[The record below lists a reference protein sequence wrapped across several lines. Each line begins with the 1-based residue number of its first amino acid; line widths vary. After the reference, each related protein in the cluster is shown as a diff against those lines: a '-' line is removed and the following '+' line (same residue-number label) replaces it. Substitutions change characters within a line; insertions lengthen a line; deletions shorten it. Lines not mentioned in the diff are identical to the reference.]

1 MTDVYKMVFEI
12 IISIIAIVL
21 TFYIVPLLRQKKL
34 YDLVKI
40 AVEAAEQIYKES
52 GLGSIKKEWVLSF
65 LESKGCKVTSDEI
78 DAMIESAV
86 RRLKEAIQ

>member
-40 AVEAAEQIYKES
+40 AVEAAEQIYKTLRPTFARS
-52 GLGSIKKEWVLSF
+52 RKN
-65 LESKGCKVTSDEI
+65 
-78 DAMIESAV
+78 
-86 RRLKEAIQ
+86 